1 VAGSRYEWESVKVGG
16 GPPPIRVD
24 EGWLLIHHG
33 VAGTIGD
40 DPFEPQADW
49 SYSAGALILSAADPS
64 QVVARTPEPLLVPET
79 PDEVVGTVGN
89 VVFPTAIES
98 IEGTH
103 YVFYGMADA
112 KIGVARL
119 ERT

>member
-1 VAGSRYEWESVKVGG
+1 
-16 GPPPIRVD
+16 
-24 EGWLLIHHG
+24 L
-33 VAGTIGD
+33 
-40 DPFEPQADW
+40 PQTDVF
-49 SYSAGALILSAADPS
+49 YSAGALILSDADPS
-64 QVVARTPEPLLVPET
+64 QVIARTPEPLLVPET
-79 PDEVVGTVGN
+79 PDELDGTVGN

-119 ERT
+119 ERRRPAAPLVTGRSSGRRSRKG